1 MYKDIDR
8 VTFPHCQKVLPL
20 TYDNSL
26 SYYEAICKLVD
37 KVNDIIGIINI
48 FDPPDLQPIY
58 DRLDAIEA
66 VNEQQS
72 NDIDYLNECCKN
84 VQSALQD
91 IIDRLT
97 TLEGRV
103 DSISSI
109 VTIHT
114 ATLENHEERITE
126 LEKYQSQLLLKKEY
140 AIDDDLYVFDMR
152 AEEYE
157 REDY

>member
-1 MYKDIDR
+1 MYKDIDK

-26 SYYEAICKLVD
+26 SYYEAICKLVERLNQVIAI
-37 KVNDIIGIINI
+37 VNQI
-48 FDPPDLQPIY
+48 DLSVL
-58 DRLDAIEA
+58 DELRRLIEECVEKNREQDATIADMQNVVDSLSEQLLGLRED
-66 VNEQQS
+66 VNGLS
-72 NDIDYLNECCKN
+72 N
-84 VQSALQD
+84 
-91 IIDRLT
+91 
-97 TLEGRV
+97 RV

-109 VTIHT
+109 VNIHS
-114 ATLENHEERITE
+114 AQLENHEERITE